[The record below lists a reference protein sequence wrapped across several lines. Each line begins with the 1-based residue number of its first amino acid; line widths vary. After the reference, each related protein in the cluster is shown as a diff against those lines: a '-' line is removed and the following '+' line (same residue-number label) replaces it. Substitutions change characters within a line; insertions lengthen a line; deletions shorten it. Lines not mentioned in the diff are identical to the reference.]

1 MCVPL
6 VFAARPV
13 LAGHPTLEQ
22 IQAFHAAQAD
32 FRSQASK
39 DALYLVFI
47 GISAF
52 LSNYAFML
60 IVRLCRIVRKRRVS

>member
-13 LAGHPTLEQ
+13 LAGHPTPEE
-22 IQAFHAAQAD
+22 IQAFHATQAD

-39 DALYLVFI
+39 DSLYLVCI
-47 GISAF
+47 GIGAF
-52 LSNYAFML
+52 LSSYAFML
-60 IVRLCRIVRKRRVS
+60 IVRLQNFRKRRVS